1 MSEIIITTTNSISGV
16 EIEKYL
22 GLVTT
27 NLVIGTNVFSDFLA
41 SFSDFFGGMSGTY
54 RNQLDL
60 LYKRALDDLTNKA
73 NKKRADAILGI
84 KIDFDEISGQGKSMF
99 MVSITGTAVRFKH
112 NSVTAHKDCVTNDDL
127 QVEIFLHRW
136 SKRNVNAEISS
147 SDWDMI
153 FDNNLCQLASALY
166 KNYLFSRNNLAS
178 SEANANTV
186 EKFPQFLSTLS
197 YEDAV
202 NVIYNDYEK
211 NSQAAN
217 VLIDKFMLFSPY
229 QVLKL
234 LENNNISRAVEL
246 LKYSKNEYTEND
258 IKLMQEILQRLC
270 ELPDVWKVE
279 SVKAGILSSK
289 MVDKYICKCGQH
301 NSINMEYCNCGRNR
315 KGLYSTQVNI
325 IEAFKER
332 VEVLE
337 QIIK

>member
-136 SKRNVNAEISS
+136 SKRSIYDDLST
-147 SDWDMI
+147 SDWDII
-153 FDNNLCQLASALY
+153 FNNNLFQLAPSLY
-166 KNYLFSRNNLAS
+166 QNYLLARNNNATEAS
-178 SEANANTV
+178 VNTV

-202 NVIYNDYEK
+202 NVIYNDYE
-211 NSQAAN
+211 NNYQAAN
-217 VLIDKFMLFSPY
+217 KLIDKFMLFSPY
-229 QVLKL
+229 HVLKL
-234 LENNNISRAVEL
+234 IENNNINRAVEL
-246 LKYSKNEYTEND
+246 LKYSKNKYTGDD
-258 IKLMQEILQRLC
+258 IKLMQEILQRLD

-279 SVKAGILSSK
+279 SVKSGMLSSK
-289 MVDKYICKCGQH
+289 KVDKYVCQCGRH
-301 NSINMEYCNCGRNR
+301 NPIDAVYCDCGRNI
-315 KGLYSTQVNI
+315 KGLHYTQMNV